1 MHGLWM
7 LNSAARLVPSA
18 PGKQQSGLCGG
29 EMLAGAIA
37 AHEPAATPLCASTS
51 THACPLAPLARPPA
65 QRALVRASP
74 LAPRTRPSELCLSA
88 ARALVRASPLAPRAR
103 LLELC
108 LSAPRVRWLEPP
120 RWSAS
125 AVCARPL
132 ASRAC
137 MLKTPLAALPHL
149 TRAPSPRDACPFLA
163 RRCRP
168 RLSQLPSVSSSLIL
182 SHPGYSSPTTKHG
195 HGCLSATTA
204 GLMHPGAP
212 SSSTT

>member
-1 MHGLWM
+1 LDHEL
-7 LNSAARLVPSA
+7 
-18 PGKQQSGLCGG
+18 GKCINLTLLTVFNEKILITVMICYIRPTRVYLPDRRGFLS
-29 EMLAGAIA
+29 
-37 AHEPAATPLCASTS
+37 STRS
-51 THACPLAPLARPPA
+51 
-65 QRALVRASP
+65 
-74 LAPRTRPSELCLSA
+74 LCLYPYLLALWLFTFTLSHMSA
-88 ARALVRASPLAPRAR
+88 DGRRR
-103 LLELC
+103 
-108 LSAPRVRWLEPP
+108 
-120 RWSAS
+120 
-125 AVCARPL
+125 
-132 ASRAC
+132 SR
-137 MLKTPLAALPHL
+137 PLAALPHL